1 MDLLPSSSMPAGV
14 RGAAGVRGVETTRAH
29 SRAAVWLPFVAADE
43 LVKEPDGAILVL
55 EISEKRLIDL
65 RIGDC
70 YRIWVIC
77 IPRVRIWAKIG
88 A

>member
-14 RGAAGVRGVETTRAH
+14 HGVETTRAH
-29 SRAAVWLPFVAADE
+29 SRAAAWLPFVAADE

-55 EISEKRLIDL
+55 KVSEKRLTDL
-65 RIGDC
+65 RVGDC

-77 IPRVRIWAKIG
+77 IPRVRIWAKTR

>member
-1 MDLLPSSSMPAGV
+1 MDLLPSSSIPMGV
-14 RGAAGVRGVETTRAH
+14 CGAETTRAH
-29 SRAAVWLPFVAADE
+29 SRAAAWLPFVAASE

-55 EISEKRLIDL
+55 KVSEKRLTDL
-65 RIGDC
+65 RVGDC

-77 IPRVRIWAKIG
+77 IPRVRIWANTG